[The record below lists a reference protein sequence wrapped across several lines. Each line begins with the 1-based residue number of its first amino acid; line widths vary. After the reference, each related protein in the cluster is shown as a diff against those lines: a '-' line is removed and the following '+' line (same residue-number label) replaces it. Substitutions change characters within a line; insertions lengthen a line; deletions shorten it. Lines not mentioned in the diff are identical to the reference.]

1 MNDDLLRWL
10 EALSYIVTIIALPFA
25 IVVFIWEQ
33 RKERMGDDEELW
45 QRLSDEYADF
55 LALVLQHADLQLMGA
70 VQGHLTPEQTE
81 RRNILFEILIA
92 LFERAYILV
101 YEPKM
106 DKQTA
111 RLWMSWE
118 DYMRYWCRR
127 DDFRAMLPS
136 LLEGE
141 DEEFRKYIQQIAIE
155 EQKRGSGRL
164 TKP

>member
-10 EALSYIVTIIALPFA
+10 EALSYVVTIIALPFA

-70 VQGHLTPEQTE
+70 AHKGDLTPEQTE
-81 RRNILFEILIA
+81 RRNILFEILIS

-101 YEPKM
+101 YEAKM

-111 RLWMSWE
+111 RLWQSWE

-127 DDFRAMLPS
+127 DDFRGMLPT
-136 LLEGE
+136 LLQGE
-141 DEEFRKYIQQIAIE
+141 DADFQKYIQRIAQE
-155 EQKRGSGRL
+155 EMNRGSGRL
-164 TKP
+164 V